1 VKQRDLKRRIS
12 AAAARQEL
20 SWTMIRE
27 GKQHEVWHCGSTLVT
42 IPRHREINE
51 YTAQGIF
58 KDLEGELGTAW
69 WRK

>member
-1 VKQRDLKRRIS
+1 MKQRDLKRRIS